1 MCTNLCLCFFLSLNL
16 TIVKLL
22 TPFVGLPRSGESTSY
37 HFSFF
42 SSFRLV
48 VFFLFIFSSW
58 CLFSFHLSALLSFPS
73 PRWTS
78 LLWRVGALRTPVWNL
93 RPVVGGP
100 QAVNLSVTLSEGG
113 IKGNLEK
120 IKEHWLKFIQLLAI
134 LSQPVNVLPVW
145 LQQRGKLRG

>member
-1 MCTNLCLCFFLSLNL
+1 MCTNLCLCFFIFKSYYCEITYAFRWTSSFWWVNVLS
-16 TIVKLL
+16 
-22 TPFVGLPRSGESTSY
+22 F
-37 HFSFF
+37 FFF